1 MNYLEVLDK
10 EIKEARKKGGASLIG
25 LLQAK
30 DLYAV
35 KTDVPT
41 IKERILNVKTEAV
54 IHAVNMWAFDNKLKI
69 DGAIKHPLENYI
81 KTVIVEME

>member
-30 DLYAV
+30 DLYMGETV
-35 KTDVPT
+35 IPT
-41 IKERILNVKTEAV
+41 IKERILEVKTEA
-54 IHAVNMWAFDNKLKI
+54 IIQAVNRWALDNKLKI
-69 DGAIKHPLENYI
+69 DGKITHPLENYI
-81 KTVIVEME
+81 KTVIIEME